1 MKKQHLTKVFEP
13 QSVAVVGA
21 SDRPE
26 SVGGQVL
33 RNIREGG
40 FTGEIYPV
48 NPKYKE
54 VQGLKSYAAISD
66 IDHPID
72 LVVVAIPAIRIPA
85 VIAECGEHGVG
96 AAVVLSAGFGEVGKR
111 GLALQ
116 HEIVDTARTHD
127 IPLIGPNCLGVT
139 RPRVGLN
146 ATFAKSGARPGHV
159 ALVAQSGAFCTALL
173 DWADSR
179 GFGFSAVASLGATA
193 DVGFGDVLD
202 YLAVDPE
209 TKSIL
214 LYVEG
219 ISDAR
224 SFMSGL
230 RVAAR
235 LKPVIVVKSGRN
247 ESGTRAAVSH
257 TGALVGSD
265 DVFDAAVQRA
275 GAVRVL
281 TVSQLFAAAQ
291 TLASGTRV
299 EGPRLAIVT
308 NGGGPGVMAAD
319 RASDLHVPLADLS
332 EKTVNRLSEVLP
344 THWSHSDPVDILGD
358 ADSTR
363 YAAATEIVLE
373 DSNVD
378 GLLVLLTP
386 QAMTDPTACAEGVVS
401 ATKKAHKP
409 VLACWMGENLVAEGR
424 NRFAAAGIPQ
434 FTSPEAGVDAFGY
447 LACYRRNQKAL
458 LQAPAPLSKHRE
470 PDVEGA
476 RLIIDNAIGERRF
489 TLSNAESKAV
499 LRAFQIPTSPSI
511 NVSTAGD
518 ALVAA
523 EGVGLPVAMKINSP
537 DITHKSDVGGV
548 RLNIREP
555 RSVRTAFREMMDSVQ
570 RLAPDARVSG
580 VTIEPMLERPHAR
593 EIMVGITSDPVFGPV
608 ISFGAGG
615 TAVEIFADSQ
625 VALPPLNDYLS
636 RELIRG
642 TRAARFLKQFRH
654 LPEADIVKLT
664 DVLQRISEIACELPE
679 VQELDI
685 NPLLV
690 DEDGVMAV
698 DARVVVAQ
706 PKTSTAHYGHMAIH
720 PYPPELETTWQ
731 LPDGTDVS
739 VRPIRPEDAEI
750 EQDFVQNLS
759 PESKYFRFMQSMDK
773 LTPLMLARFTQIDYD
788 REMAL
793 VALINEHTPNARIL
807 GVARYVS
814 NPDKQSCEFA
824 LTVADEWQK
833 KGIGRQLMQR
843 LMTVA
848 RDRGIEIMQGD
859 VLSQNTKM
867 LRLCER
873 LGYRAVRRADEP
885 DVVEVRRHL

>member
-1 MKKQHLTKVFEP
+1 MKKHYLNKIFEP

-21 SDRPE
+21 SDREE

-33 RNIREGG
+33 RNIRESG
-40 FTGEIYPV
+40 FQGVIYPV
-48 NPKYKE
+48 NPKHDT
-54 VQGLKSYAAISD
+54 VQGMKAYASISD
-66 IDHPID
+66 IDHPIE
-72 LVVVAIPAIRIPA
+72 LVVIAIPAVAIPQVMR
-85 VIAECGEHGVG
+85 ECGEHGVG
-96 AAVVLSAGFGEVGKR
+96 AAVVLSAGFGEIGKR
-111 GLALQ
+111 GQALQ
-116 HEIVDTARTHD
+116 NEIVDIARTYD
-127 IPLIGPNCLGVT
+127 IPLVGPNCLGVI
-139 RPRVGLN
+139 RPRAGLN
-146 ATFAKSGARPGHV
+146 ATFAKSGVKSGHV

-173 DWADSR
+173 DWADSS

-193 DVGFGDVLD
+193 DIGFGHVLD

-257 TGALVGSD
+257 TGAMVGGD

-281 TVSQLFAAAQ
+281 TVNQLFAAAH

-319 RASDLHVPLADLS
+319 RASDLTVPLAELAPQTID
-332 EKTVNRLSEVLP
+332 KLSEVLP
-344 THWSHSDPVDILGD
+344 AHWSHSDPVDILGD
-358 ADSTR
+358 ADAGR
-363 YAAATEIVLE
+363 YKAATEIVLA
-373 DSNVD
+373 DSGVD

-386 QAMTDPTACAEGVVS
+386 QAMTDPTACAEGVIE
-401 ATKKAHKP
+401 AAKEANKP
-409 VLACWMGENLVAEGR
+409 ILACWMGENLVNEGR
-424 NRFAAAGIPQ
+424 ERFAAAGIPQ
-434 FTSPEAGVDAFGY
+434 FNSPEGGVDAFGY

-458 LQAPAPLSKHRE
+458 LQAPTPLSKHKE
-470 PDVEGA
+470 PDVDGA
-476 RLIIDNAIGERRF
+476 RLIIEHAMGERRY
-489 TLSNAESKAV
+489 TLSSAEAKAV
-499 LRAFQIPTSPSI
+499 LKAFHIPTSPSI
-511 NVSTAGD
+511 NVNSAAD
-518 ALVAA
+518 ALIAA

-555 RSVRTAFREMMDSVQ
+555 RSVRTAFREMIDGVSAQ
-570 RLAPDARVSG
+570 CPDARVSG
-580 VTIEPMLERPHAR
+580 VTIEPMLDRPHAR
-593 EIMVGITSDPVFGPV
+593 EIMIGIAHDPVFGPV

-625 VALPPLNDYLS
+625 VALPPLNEYLS

-642 TRAARFLKQFRH
+642 TRAARFLKRFRN
-654 LPEADIVKLT
+654 LPEADIAKLT

-690 DEDGVMAV
+690 DEDGVIAV
-698 DARVVVAQ
+698 DARVVVAP
-706 PKTSTAHYGHMAIH
+706 PKTSTTHYGHMAIH
-720 PYPPELETTWQ
+720 PYPPELETSWQ
-731 LPDGTDVS
+731 LPDGTDVL

-750 EQDFVQNLS
+750 EQDFVENLS

-793 VALINEHTPNARIL
+793 VAVINEHTPNARIL

-814 NPDKQSCEFA
+814 NPDRQSCEFA
-824 LTVADEWQK
+824 LTVADAWQK

-848 RDRGIEIMQGD
+848 RDRGIEIMEGE
-859 VLSQNTKM
+859 VLSQNSKM
-867 LRLCER
+867 LRLCEN
-873 LGYRAVRRADEP
+873 LGFRTVHNAEEP

>member
-1 MKKQHLTKVFEP
+1 MKKHYLNKVFEP

-21 SDRPE
+21 SERPE

-33 RNIREGG
+33 RNMREGG
-40 FTGEIYPV
+40 FSGEIYPV
-48 NPKYKE
+48 NPKHE
-54 VQGLKSYAAISD
+54 TVQGLKCFASISD
-66 IDHPID
+66 IDHTID
-72 LVVVAIPAIRIPA
+72 LVVIAIPAIKIPG
-85 VIAECGEHGVG
+85 VMAECGEHGVG
-96 AAVVLSAGFGEVGKR
+96 AALVLSAGFGEIGKR

-116 HEIVDTARTHD
+116 SEIVDTARTYD
-127 IPLIGPNCLGVT
+127 IPLVGPNCLGVI

-146 ATFAKSGARPGHV
+146 ATFAKSGAQTGHV

-179 GFGFSAVASLGATA
+179 GYGFSAVASLGATA

-202 YLAVDPE
+202 YLAVDPQ
-209 TKSIL
+209 TRSIL

-257 TGALVGSD
+257 TGAMVGGD
-265 DVFDAAVQRA
+265 EVFDAAIQRA

-299 EGPRLAIVT
+299 EGSRLAIVT

-319 RASDLHVPLADLS
+319 RASDLQVPLAELS
-332 EKTVNRLSEVLP
+332 PATIDRLSEILP
-344 THWSHSDPVDILGD
+344 QHWSHSDPVDILGD
-358 ADSTR
+358 ADSAR
-363 YAAATEIVLE
+363 YQAATEIVLE
-373 DSNVD
+373 DDNVD

-386 QAMTDPTACAEGVVS
+386 QAMTDPTACAEGVV
-401 ATKKAHKP
+401 AAAKKAHKP
-409 VLACWMGENLVAEGR
+409 VLACWMGENLVIEGR
-424 NRFAAAGIPQ
+424 KRFSAAGIPQ

-458 LQAPAPLSKHRE
+458 LQAPEPLSKHQA
-470 PDVEGA
+470 PDVDGA
-476 RLIIDNAIGERRF
+476 RLIIEHAIGERRF

-499 LRAFQIPTSPSI
+499 LNAFHIPTSPSI
-511 NVSTAGD
+511 NVNSAAD
-518 ALVAA
+518 ALIAA

-555 RSVRTAFREMMDSVQ
+555 RSVRTAFREMMDNVSRV
-570 RLAPDARVSG
+570 APEARVSG

-593 EIMVGITSDPVFGPV
+593 EIMIGIASDPVFGPV

-615 TAVEIFADSQ
+615 TAVDIFADSQ

-636 RELIRG
+636 REMIEL
-642 TRAARFLKQFRH
+642 TRAARYLKPFRN
-654 LPEADIVKLT
+654 LPQADIEKLT

-690 DEDGVMAV
+690 DDRGVIAV
-698 DARVVVAQ
+698 DARIIVGR
-706 PKTSTAHYGHMAIH
+706 PKTSTTHYGHMAIH

-731 LPDGTDVS
+731 LPDGTDVL

-773 LTPLMLARFTQIDYD
+773 LTPMMLARFTQIDYD

-793 VALINEHTPNARIL
+793 VAVINEHTADARIL

-824 LTVADEWQK
+824 LTVADEWQQ

-859 VLSQNTKM
+859 VLSQNSKM

-873 LGYRAVRRADEP
+873 LGFRSVHRVDEP

>member
-1 MKKQHLTKVFEP
+1 MKKEYLNKVFEP

-21 SDRPE
+21 SDKSE

-33 RNIREGG
+33 RNIRAGG
-40 FTGEIYPV
+40 FGGEIYPV
-48 NPKYKE
+48 NPKYE
-54 VQGLKSYAAISD
+54 TVQGIKCYASITD

-72 LVVVAIPAIRIPA
+72 LVVIAIPATAIPG
-85 VIAECGEHGVG
+85 VMAECGEHGVG
-96 AAVVLSAGFGEVGKR
+96 AAIVLSAGFGEIGRR

-116 HEIVDTARTHD
+116 NEIVDTARTYD
-127 IPLIGPNCLGVT
+127 IPLVGPNCLGII

-146 ATFAKSGARPGHV
+146 ATFAKSSAQTGHV

-179 GFGFSAVASLGATA
+179 GYGFSAVASLGATA

-202 YLAVDPE
+202 YLAVDPQ
-209 TKSIL
+209 TQSIL

-230 RVAAR
+230 RIAAR
-235 LKPVIVVKSGRN
+235 MKPVIVVKSGRS

-257 TGALVGSD
+257 TGALVGGD

-319 RASDLHVPLADLS
+319 RASDLRVPLAELS
-332 EKTVNRLSEVLP
+332 EKTIKRLSEVLP

-358 ADSTR
+358 ADSER
-363 YAAATEIVLE
+363 YRLATEIVLE
-373 DSNVD
+373 DGNVD

-386 QAMTDPTACAEGVVS
+386 QAMTDPTACAEGVIDAAKQVQ
-401 ATKKAHKP
+401 KP
-409 VLACWMGENLVAEGR
+409 VLACWMGERLVGEGR
-424 NRFAAAGIPQ
+424 KRFAAAGIPH
-434 FTSPEAGVDAFGY
+434 FTSPEAGVDGFGY

-458 LQAPAPLSKHRE
+458 LQAPEPLSKHRV
-470 PDVEGA
+470 PDVDGA
-476 RLIIDNAIGERRF
+476 RLIIEHAIGERRF

-499 LRAFQIPTSPSI
+499 LKAFHIPTSPSI
-511 NVSTAGD
+511 NVNSASD
-518 ALVAA
+518 ALIAA

-548 RLNIREP
+548 RLNIGEP
-555 RSVRTAFREMMDSVQ
+555 RSVRTAFREMVEEVK
-570 RLAPDARVSG
+570 RVNPEARVSG
-580 VTIEPMLERPHAR
+580 VTIEPMLKRPHAR
-593 EIMVGITSDPVFGPV
+593 EIMVGITTDPVFGPV

-625 VALPPLNDYLS
+625 VALPPLNEYLS
-636 RELIRG
+636 REMIEA
-642 TRAARFLKQFRH
+642 TRASRFLKRFRN
-654 LPEADIVKLT
+654 LPEADIEQLT

-690 DEDGVMAV
+690 DEDGVIAV
-698 DARVVVAQ
+698 DARIAVAR
-706 PKTSTAHYGHMAIH
+706 PKASTEHYGHMAIH

-731 LPDGTDVS
+731 LPDGTDVQ

-759 PESKYFRFMQSMDK
+759 PESRYFRFMQSMDK
-773 LTPLMLARFTQIDYD
+773 LTPMMLARFTQIDYD

-793 VALINEHTPNARIL
+793 VAVINEHTPDARIL
-807 GVARYVS
+807 GVVRYVS

-824 LTVADEWQK
+824 LTVADEWQQ

-859 VLSQNTKM
+859 VLSNNSKM

-873 LGYRAVRRADEP
+873 LGFRAVHRADEP
-885 DVVEVRRHL
+885 DIVEVRRHL